1 MSIPSGVF
9 TNPDLLEYWNLTRGG
24 NKTKLTVTELLS
36 LGIHVRCFD
45 ILPTSID
52 PIFFNDGLKDLSIG
66 GKNYVSYPDLITDSL
81 PSFSEEKQIVN
92 GSVSFTVSNVNQS
105 IYILA
110 TGGAFRDAK
119 VNIYLTILN
128 PANGEVLVHD
138 LMFSGFMDFVETSIS
153 PLDGK
158 NELKINLN
166 SVYRALDVQMRT
178 LAANSIYQ
186 SYFPGDN
193 YTSLLGTVNS
203 GQTWRYK

>member
-1 MSIPSGVF
+1 MI
-9 TNPDLLEYWNLTRGG
+9 TNDILSNKDLVDYFNLCRGTS
-24 NKTKLTVTELLS
+24 KTKLTVTDL
-36 LGIHVRCFD
+36 F
-45 ILPTSID
+45 SI
-52 PIFFNDGLKDLSIG
+52 GVHG

-166 SVYRALDVQMRT
+166 SVYKALDVQMRT

>member
-1 MSIPSGVF
+1 MI
-9 TNPDLLEYWNLTRGG
+9 TNDILSNKDLVDYFNLCRGTS
-24 NKTKLTVTELLS
+24 KTKLTVTELLS

-66 GKNYVSYPDLITDSL
+66 GKNYLITDSL

-166 SVYRALDVQMRT
+166 SVYKALDVQMRT